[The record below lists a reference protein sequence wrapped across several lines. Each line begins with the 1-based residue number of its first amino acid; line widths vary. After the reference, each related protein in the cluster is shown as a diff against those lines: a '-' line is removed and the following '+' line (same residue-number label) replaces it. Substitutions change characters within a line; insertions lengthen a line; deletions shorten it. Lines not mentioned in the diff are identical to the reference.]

1 LFFVFKTPALQ
12 TAGFFITC
20 WISLF
25 QIHYS
30 LFRRQAAGGVFYY
43 LLLNTDGHGW
53 LAARAGS
60 SSYQFKFKS
69 RSSRQAAKIAKG
81 DE

>member
-1 LFFVFKTPALQ
+1 MTHSGVFYYLLDFT
-12 TAGFFITC
+12 
-20 WISLF
+20 
-25 QIHYS
+25 IHYS
-30 LFRRQAAGGVFYY
+30 KFTIPPQAAGGVFYY
-43 LLLNTDGHGW
+43 LLLNTDRHGW

-69 RSSRQAAKIAKG
+69 RSSRQAAKIAKV